1 MSFEIDMINNKDVIN
16 YWNDRFIKNGVFS
29 SGYTDKLIQK
39 YDDNKRWN
47 IFKREVELLKE
58 EKILDIGCNYGPW
71 SIRLAKKDM
80 IVTGIDIIEEAIIMA
95 KKKAKKASLD
105 INFYKISIEESNFQD
120 QEFDKIISITV
131 LQHLLNDV
139 SFSKAIKNISRQLK
153 SNGKLILLESAPNKK
168 IIEKLSH
175 KRERTLEEQK
185 KVCEQFGLKLLKI
198 KGVFSFSVKWY
209 YGVQKF
215 HLPKKGEHL
224 IQYLGVIIFNQLDKF
239 FSKFSLLSS
248 HANLK
253 LMVFKK
259 I

>member
-1 MSFEIDMINNKDVIN
+1 M
-16 YWNDRFIKNGVFS
+16 
-29 SGYTDKLIQK
+29 
-39 YDDNKRWN
+39 
-47 IFKREVELLKE
+47 
-58 EKILDIGCNYGPW
+58 
-71 SIRLAKKDM
+71 
-80 IVTGIDIIEEAIIMA
+80 
-95 KKKAKKASLD
+95 
-105 INFYKISIEESNFQD
+105 
-120 QEFDKIISITV
+120 
-131 LQHLLNDV
+131 QHLLNDV